1 MRTEKRKN
9 LKKSMLRNAITTTQN
24 FKEGFQWL
32 HERLGQFGESQ
43 YRYYNKDNDF
53 YVEAVQIGFHI
64 ITNVTLYWEEE
75 LFNGNK
81 REENISFNLGYAGV
95 LSMFQGDD
103 GMLGWKNVSSAI
115 KQQIVDALFNKI
127 IANKDFPNWYVITKV
142 TADVSRMWFES
153 NNMIMWNSNYVGKYY
168 VEQECGEGWI
178 MLHRDPQFM
187 LSKEHRV
194 TINIR

>member
-1 MRTEKRKN
+1 
-9 LKKSMLRNAITTTQN
+9 MLRNAITTTQN